1 MGPSYIGLLFVGAML
16 TLIASTAIADD
27 ANDEAINKVYNLAVG
42 ERFSVN
48 YLYNAVKALQ

>member
-27 ANDEAINKVYNLAVG
+27 ANDEAINKDRKLIEGTWRIV
-42 ERFSVN
+42 
-48 YLYNAVKALQ
+48 ALEI